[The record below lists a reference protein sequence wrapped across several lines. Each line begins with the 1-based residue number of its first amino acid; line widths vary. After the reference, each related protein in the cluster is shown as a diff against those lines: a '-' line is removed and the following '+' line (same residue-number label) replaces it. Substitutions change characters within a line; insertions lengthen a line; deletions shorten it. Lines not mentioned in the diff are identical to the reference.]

1 MPLDGVAVSESERE
15 SLLELRGV
23 FRDRI
28 EQERYLA
35 DGWKRMLIV
44 MEMLSELATKDLH
57 HVLELGANPYIMT
70 LMMKRRFD
78 FELKLANYFSER
90 LTAQES
96 VHVAELNGVRI
107 EFPFCHFNIERDVFP
122 YPDEQFDCVLFCE
135 ILEHLLESP
144 DRAVAELARVLRPG
158 GYVIVSTP
166 NATRLTNLYFLLLG
180 RNIWDKYS
188 PNGPYGRH
196 NREFTLAEVRDL
208 LEHHGFH
215 IVRTE
220 VRNIQPLARRFTYL
234 QRLRPYVWCEHLFV
248 VGQRR

>member
-1 MPLDGVAVSESERE
+1 M
-15 SLLELRGV
+15 

-44 MEMLSELATKDLH
+44 IEMLSELATKDLH

-70 LMMKRRFD
+70 LMMKRRFG

-107 EFPFCHFNIERDVFP
+107 EFPFCHFNIEPDVFP

-180 RNIWDKYS
+180 HNIWDRYS

-220 VRNIQPLARRFTYL
+220 VRNIQRWLDAYVPPKAPSLRLVRASFSSSVSDARAALDRGGVP
-234 QRLRPYVWCEHLFV
+234 R
-248 VGQRR
+248 